1 MMPKDK
7 SDGKIRRT
15 RLGRGGGQAGPGGP
29 GVAPLCSGH
38 YFLPAAG
45 YVNVSGS
52 LASSSFELAAK
63 QTGLLFSHVLWSDFF
78 ASTFFCDRFF
88 KKIKC
93 EAFGSS

>member
-1 MMPKDK
+1 MEK
-7 SDGKIRRT
+7 SGERDWAGEAARP
-15 RLGRGGGQAGPGGP
+15 GPGGP
-29 GVAPLCSGH
+29 RVAPLCSGH

-52 LASSSFELAAK
+52 LASSSFELAAQ

>member
-1 MMPKDK
+1 MEK
-7 SDGKIRRT
+7 SGERDWAGEAARP
-15 RLGRGGGQAGPGGP
+15 GPGGP

-63 QTGLLFSHVLWSDFF
+63 
-78 ASTFFCDRFF
+78 
-88 KKIKC
+88 
-93 EAFGSS
+93 